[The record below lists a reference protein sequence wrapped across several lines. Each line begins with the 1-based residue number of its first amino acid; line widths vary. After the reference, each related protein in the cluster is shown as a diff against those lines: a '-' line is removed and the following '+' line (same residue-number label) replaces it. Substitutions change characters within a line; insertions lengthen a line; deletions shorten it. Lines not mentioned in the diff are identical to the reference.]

1 MATHTLNRQL
11 RCLGKAFE
19 TVVIPSPPN
28 QNLPIMPSVS
38 HWKYNAMFEE
48 IIRNHSIRGMLDAC
62 PVPLFPPAADRAA
75 WEGLSAQKRSALRR
89 LAESWRGE
97 AYPPLLASQFM
108 AFGRA
113 GDRVRYE
120 TPYFTRRRKLCAAVL
135 GACAT
140 GDVGDLDDVIDGIW
154 LICEE
159 SSWVISAHN
168 GSDHP
173 GVPPA
178 SERLL
183 PDVANPYVDLF
194 AAQTA
199 MILSLACQL
208 LGEGLDALSPL
219 VRRRVRLEVERRVL
233 HPFETRDDFWWMGI
247 VRKDLN
253 NWTPWIV
260 SNVML
265 AACAWVDDRL
275 RLSTLLERGMAMLD
289 RYLSVIPSDGG
300 CDEGPGYWSMA
311 GGALLDSLA
320 LLERVTG
327 GRLSLWDDEKLGNI
341 LRFPMRMWL
350 GGDWFVNYADC
361 DARPDIPGE
370 RLCFAGEKLGDAT
383 LAAFGRRFRGDLEG
397 HLADTP
403 QLWRLLSDLFHA
415 DAGGAEA
422 LAPPAD
428 VWLPDLQLRTVRR
441 GNFTLVCKGGVNE
454 GGHNHN
460 DCGSFMVCVGGAPQ
474 VVDAG
479 NMTYTGKTFSSAR
492 YTLWNT
498 RSMYHSV
505 PLIGG
510 FEQVNGWEHKA
521 RSVERLPDGL
531 RLDLAPAYPDAAG
544 VRKCGRTAVCT
555 EEGCRI
561 EDAIRLDAP
570 QAVTEVFLLRH
581 KPEVRDGGVCA
592 GAICIA
598 PDGTMTVGIEE
609 IPITD
614 PRMAKNYPG
623 SLWRVGFT
631 AREAKEHRLGFEIT
645 ER

>member
-1 MATHTLNRQL
+1 M
-11 RCLGKAFE
+11 
-19 TVVIPSPPN
+19 
-28 QNLPIMPSVS
+28 
-38 HWKYNAMFEE
+38 NAMFEE
-48 IIRNHSIRGMLDAC
+48 SIRNHSIRGMLNAC
-62 PVPLFPPAADRAA
+62 PAPLFPPVTDRAA
-75 WEGLSAQKRSALRR
+75 WEGLPAEKRQALRR
-89 LAESWRGE
+89 LADSWRGG

-135 GACAT
+135 GACVT
-140 GDVGDLDDVIDGIW
+140 GSTDELDDVIDGIW

-168 GSDHP
+168 GSDHS

-178 SERLL
+178 SDRLL

-208 LGEGLDALSPL
+208 LDEGLDAVSPL
-219 VRRRVRLEVERRVL
+219 VRRRVRREVERRVL
-233 HPFETRDDFWWMGI
+233 HPFETRDDFWWMGV
-247 VRKDLN
+247 VRRDLN

-265 AACAWVDDRL
+265 TACAWVDDHL
-275 RLSTLLERGMAMLD
+275 RLQTLLERGMAMLD
-289 RYLSVIPSDGG
+289 RYLAVISDDGG

-311 GGALLDSLA
+311 GGALLDCLA
-320 LLERVTG
+320 LLERVTD
-327 GRLSLWDDEKLGNI
+327 GRLSLWNDARLGNI

-370 RLCFAGEKLGDAT
+370 RLCFAGEKLGDAV
-383 LAAFGRRFRGDLEG
+383 LAAFGRRFWGDLEG
-397 HLADTP
+397 YLADTP
-403 QLWRLLSDLFHA
+403 QLWRLLSDLFHPN
-415 DAGGAEA
+415 GSEA
-422 LAPPAD
+422 AAVAPLSD

-460 DCGSFMVCVGGAPQ
+460 DCGSFMVWVGGEPQ
-474 VVDAG
+474 IVDAG

-498 RSMYHSV
+498 RSMYHNV

-510 FEQVNGWEHKA
+510 FEQVNGWERKA
-521 RSVERLPDGL
+521 RKVEYLPDGL
-531 RLDLAPAYPDAAG
+531 RLDMAPAYPGEAG
-544 VRKCGRTAVCT
+544 VRECRRTAVCT

-561 EDAIRLDAP
+561 EDAIRLDSP
-570 QAVTEVFLLRH
+570 QTVTEVFLLRH

-592 GAICIA
+592 GSIRITPDA
-598 PDGTMTVGIEE
+598 PMMIEIEE
-609 IPITD
+609 IPVTD
-614 PRMAKNYPG
+614 SRMQKSFPG
-623 SLWRVGFT
+623 SLWRVAFSVK
-631 AREAKEHRLGFEIT
+631 EAPEHLLGFEIT